1 MRKTS
6 LLPGLGP
13 SRKSR
18 CIAACF
24 QGWNLECTH
33 AMNISC
39 SKDLLMNV
47 DVINQCQCMSFEVMY
62 SCHQDRYMS
71 YII

>member
-1 MRKTS
+1 MGKIAGSDKIEQGIHDFPRETIERNKKINEAIPPMRKTS

-24 QGWNLECTH
+24 QGWSVHML
-33 AMNISC
+33 
-39 SKDLLMNV
+39 
-47 DVINQCQCMSFEVMY
+47 
-62 SCHQDRYMS
+62 
-71 YII
+71 